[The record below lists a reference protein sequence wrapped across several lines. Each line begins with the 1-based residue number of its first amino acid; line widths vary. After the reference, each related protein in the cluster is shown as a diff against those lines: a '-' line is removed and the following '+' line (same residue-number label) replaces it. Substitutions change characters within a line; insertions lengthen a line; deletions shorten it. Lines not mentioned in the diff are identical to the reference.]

1 VKTKGGSTAS
11 VISESKYSKR
21 FADVIKICKK
31 SLLGMGGV
39 ADVAVSQVENSGWR
53 IDLKPR
59 GSYNTSQIRNLSSIA
74 MEALLQATTRSKYSI
89 FVMGYSSPQPFL
101 IKPHGFEATLGAMEG
116 AGAACW
122 HIYKKGFCRHGDACS
137 KQHPLEMVNVEVVV
151 DSARLDTSE
160 EQAELFQQQMCHVV
174 QEVLAKMRQCS
185 LLKEVVA
192 IKDEDRQSW
201 VIEAKPKQDMVNGKD
216 SVIAFAREAI
226 FSSTG
231 RPQTPCI
238 MGYAVRPFLSQPGGF
253 VTILADVPDKQRAC
267 WRHYSEGYC
276 PKATPCGCQWD
287 HSTCSMLLT
296 LVVKEN

>member
-1 VKTKGGSTAS
+1 
-11 VISESKYSKR
+11 
-21 FADVIKICKK
+21 
-31 SLLGMGGV
+31 
-39 ADVAVSQVENSGWR
+39 
-53 IDLKPR
+53 
-59 GSYNTSQIRNLSSIA
+59 
-74 MEALLQATTRSKYSI
+74 
-89 FVMGYSSPQPFL
+89 
-101 IKPHGFEATLGAMEG
+101 
-116 AGAACW
+116 
-122 HIYKKGFCRHGDACS
+122 
-137 KQHPLEMVNVEVVV
+137 
-151 DSARLDTSE
+151 
-160 EQAELFQQQMCHVV
+160 
-174 QEVLAKMRQCS
+174 MRQCS

-192 IKDEDRQSW
+192 IKDEDLQSW